1 MTFVR
6 YIIYE
11 FTSILYIK
19 EKSKRKERERR
30 EGIRSK
36 RKFSE
41 LNCEKLLDKSSGLWY
56 NTIKLRKG
64 GLQRKRITT
73 TFGLLKIMA
82 GLTTLTLAMVMK
94 IESLSYMLILI

>member
-1 MTFVR
+1 M
-6 YIIYE
+6 
-11 FTSILYIK
+11 
-19 EKSKRKERERR
+19 
-30 EGIRSK
+30 RSK

-41 LNCEKLLDKSSGLWY
+41 LNCEKVLDKLNELWY

-82 GLTTLTLAMVMK
+82 GLTILTLAMVMK